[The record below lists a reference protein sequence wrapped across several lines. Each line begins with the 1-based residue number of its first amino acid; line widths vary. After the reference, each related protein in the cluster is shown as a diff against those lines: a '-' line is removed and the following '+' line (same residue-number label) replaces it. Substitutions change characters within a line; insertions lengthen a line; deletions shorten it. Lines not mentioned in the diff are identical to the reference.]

1 VSEDVRRIDLQS
13 WPRRQHFELFSGFAY
28 PYFNLCADVDVAGI
42 VGAVKEQRSSFT
54 TLLIYC
60 LARAANEIPELRQ
73 RIRDGAVI
81 EHRVVHPSVTVLTTE
96 DLFSFSFFEYAENAA
111 TFVRSA
117 MKAIECAREDPS
129 IKDDPTR
136 DDFLFMTAIPWV
148 SFNSMMHPVPL
159 SPPDSVPRIAWGR
172 YRVEGDRTPMPLS
185 LHAHHGLVDGIHV
198 GRFFARVQEL
208 IDDVASWG
216 DGIE

>member
-1 VSEDVRRIDLQS
+1 MSEDARRIDLQS
-13 WPRRQHFELFSGFAY
+13 WPRRQHFELFNGFAY
-28 PYFNLCADVDVAGI
+28 PYFNLCADVDVARL
-42 VGAVKEQRSSFT
+42 VRVAANRRSSFT

-60 LARAANEIPELRQ
+60 LGRAANEIPELRQ

-81 EHRVVHPSVTVLTTE
+81 EHRVVHPSVTVLAADE
-96 DLFSFSFFEYAENAA
+96 LFSFCFFEYSEDAEA
-111 TFVRSA
+111 FVRSA
-117 MKAIECAREDPS
+117 TEAIKAVRANPS
-129 IKDDPTR
+129 IEDDAAR
-136 DDFLFMTAIPWV
+136 DDFLFMTSIPWI

-172 YRVEGDRTPMPLS
+172 YREEGDRTPMPLS
-185 LHAHHGLVDGIHV
+185 LHAHHGLVDGIHA
-198 GRFFARVQEL
+198 GRFYARVQEL